1 MKSSFTV
8 QNWFQEPPSAKADR
22 MHAYCGTA
30 TSRLLAAAAGS
41 VVSDF
46 YIPPNITFNMFPELA
61 NTQAACL

>member
-22 MHAYCGTA
+22 A